1 MDVDTPPAAETP
13 AAAPAADEEGRV
25 AVGAVGAVGVPAA
38 APAPAPAPAAAT
50 LAALVVQVDEE
61 SAANSLFSELLLEVA
76 QVVRLVEGVRD
87 GNSDRFSDAEW
98 IVATSLDG
106 YFRKGMLPL
115 EVGSSLREFLATLLN
130 RPSTAI
136 SSKFQKE
143 EMELGQQTF
152 EPQDLDLAKAVR
164 TFRDQV
170 EAFVV
175 SQQDRK
181 YHGVSKYQR
190 TNQWA
195 ARVTVPAVHRKVSDK
210 EEMVNLG
217 YFPTKKEAACAV
229 DRLIKDDYRFN
240 AKYVREKSNC
250 IKYKED
256 FETMDDEMKAAAEV
270 GRLAAEEAPGRLRHR
285 QPAKP
290 QARKPQARKP
300 QAQKPQARKPQ
311 ARKPQA
317 RKRARSLSRPTRADE
332 AQRRAAQDPPRVLAP
347 VPTTTPPVPDGTPAE
362 LAGAA
367 LARLGVKTVDPS
379 ANCAVARALLRV
391 AQAARPDERLR
402 KGKWP
407 DEEFDL
413 AEAFVAQFK
422 ARTLPLKRGSLLR
435 TFLSEVLNS
444 DGMRLTKKFSKSDVD
459 LGKQVFV
466 ISEQNFDLDDVAR
479 RLEPL
484 VEPFIQSLQALSRP
498 SSPRPAAAPT
508 QPPPLPPAGVPPP
521 PANVA
526 RPVAAPAPAVAAP
539 APAAAMDVTE

>member
-1 MDVDTPPAAETP
+1 M
-13 AAAPAADEEGRV
+13 
-25 AVGAVGAVGVPAA
+25 
-38 APAPAPAPAAAT
+38 
-50 LAALVVQVDEE
+50 
-61 SAANSLFSELLLEVA
+61 
-76 QVVRLVEGVRD
+76 
-87 GNSDRFSDAEW
+87 
-98 IVATSLDG
+98 
-106 YFRKGMLPL
+106 
-115 EVGSSLREFLATLLN
+115 
-130 RPSTAI
+130 
-136 SSKFQKE
+136 
-143 EMELGQQTF
+143 
-152 EPQDLDLAKAVR
+152 R

-290 QARKPQARKP
+290 QAR
-300 QAQKPQARKPQ
+300 KPQARKPQ

-508 QPPPLPPAGVPPP
+508 QPPPLPPAGVPPS
-521 PANVA
+521 PANAVQ
-526 RPVAAPAPAVAAP
+526 PVAAP
-539 APAAAMDVTE
+539 APAAAAPGEMDVTE